1 MAPHDFH
8 VSKAQVDIQTAS
20 REVQITLHIFLD
32 DLEDALAQRG
42 QTQLFL
48 GTQKEKADAEEQLLI
63 YLKDQFGL
71 RSEDLDLEFEL
82 IGKEMSEDLAAI
94 WCYLLVSE
102 VPEIRQVVV
111 RNEILM
117 ELYDDQ
123 KNLIHVRL
131 DGESKDFYMLQKG
144 DVSRSVR
151 LN

>member
-42 QTQLFL
+42 QTHLFL
-48 GTQKEKADAEEQLLI
+48 GTDKEKAEAEEQLLD
-63 YLKDQFGL
+63 YLKDRFEL
-71 RSEDLDLEFEL
+71 RSGDLDLEFEL
-82 IGKEMSEDLAAI
+82 IGKELSDGQAAI
-94 WCYLLVSE
+94 WCFLMVSNIPAIHR
-102 VPEIRQVVV
+102 VFV

-117 ELYDDQ
+117 DLYDDQ
-123 KNLIHVRL
+123 KNLIHLRL

-144 DVSRSVR
+144 DATRSVS